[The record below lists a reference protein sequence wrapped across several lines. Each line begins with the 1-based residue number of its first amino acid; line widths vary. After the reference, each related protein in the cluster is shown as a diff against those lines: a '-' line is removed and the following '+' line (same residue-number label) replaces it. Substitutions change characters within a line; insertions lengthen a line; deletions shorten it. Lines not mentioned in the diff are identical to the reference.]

1 MHFKKDMLVIAA
13 GLTAMATLA
22 TSATAQVRTGTTETG
37 RRTVVLKP
45 GTEPPKGSNIQVGP
59 RPYFLVADLED
70 GELKTD
76 KLGRHYGIVKGA
88 VEGTVLT
95 ILLAPI
101 GGPLGLTVLGGIIGG
116 VSHKGLGLHSDD
128 RDRLSAALTDGHAAI
143 GVLVKNDDA
152 ATVSDKLTELGG
164 TPETHDVTDDVES
177 AATTAAESAPA

>member
-1 MHFKKDMLVIAA
+1 MGSKQVVIALFPDEA
-13 GLTAMATLA
+13 AADAAAASLKAWDEADKDVKLKAIAVM
-22 TSATAQVRTGTTETG
+22 
-37 RRTVVLKP
+37 VL
-45 GTEPPKGSNIQVGP
+45 
-59 RPYFLVADLED
+59 DED
-70 GELKTD
+70 GEFKTD

-128 RDRLSAALTDGHAAI
+128 RDRLSAALTNGQAAI